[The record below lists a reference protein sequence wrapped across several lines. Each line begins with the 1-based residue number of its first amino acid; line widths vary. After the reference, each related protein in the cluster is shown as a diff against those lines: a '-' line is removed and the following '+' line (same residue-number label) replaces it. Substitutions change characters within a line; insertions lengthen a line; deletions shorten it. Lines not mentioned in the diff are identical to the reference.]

1 MPFTFSHPAAILPA
15 KFFPERWI
23 SLTALVIGS
32 ITPDFEYF
40 IRMKNY
46 GIYGHTWGGIF
57 WFDLPLGFLLTF
69 VYHRFVRD
77 GLIDNL
83 PRFLRNRLYKFKGLD
98 WTAYVRKHF
107 LQVIIC
113 LLIGIATHVVWDG
126 FTHRAGYFV
135 QMIPWLDMNSEVF
148 GVNHARFYILQNI
161 SSLLGMGLVVI
172 AVLRI
177 PKGADAGKRKIIKY
191 WLVACAIAALITV
204 IRTVGWFHHNDLEE
218 IFVVHIFS
226 GIPDVSIP
234 EDVIM
239 TAISA
244 SIIGLIVTPLIV
256 RTKEIKATLPS

>member
-23 SLTALVIGS
+23 SMTALVIGS

-46 GIYGHTWGGIF
+46 GIYGHTWIGIL

-83 PRFLRNRLYKFKGLD
+83 PQFLRNRLFRFKTVD
-98 WTAYVRKHF
+98 WLTYVKKHF
-107 LQVIIC
+107 IQVLLCLII
-113 LLIGIATHVVWDG
+113 GSATHVAWDG

-135 QMIPWLDMNSEVF
+135 EMIPWLNLNTEVF
-148 GVNHARFYILQNI
+148 GVQHVRFYILQNI
-161 SSLLGMGLVVI
+161 SSLIGMVLVVI

-177 PKGADAGKRKIIKY
+177 PKSADTGKRKIIKY
-191 WLVACAIAALITV
+191 WLVVVIIATTITV
-204 IRTVGWFHHNDLEE
+204 VRTLGLFQHSDMEE

-226 GIPDVSIP
+226 CIPDMRIP
-234 EDVIM
+234 EDIIM

-244 SIIGLIVTPLIV
+244 SIIGLIVTPFIV
-256 RTKEIKATLPS
+256 RAKGVKATLPS